1 MIKLLAFVRQI
12 GHSRRKPSDME
23 GIDINLFYHY
33 RNQDYV
39 RRSYDSVCLTNALI
53 ARQDAVDFSME
64 YVACLLNKWK
74 SGGERRSIIDEND
87 VHRYKKEFS
96 EKERGVIE
104 PYDLESITFWLSYCL
119 GYACRNWNAK
129 DVLPILRRM
138 YYSIEGAG
146 FANSYAPDDE
156 VVLELSSVVDCS
168 LERVLM
174 RARVSQTRE
183 DAEAYIKWFN
193 DLSVIKKK
201 EIALR
206 ESTYQTFTPLPDDC
220 YLVSGRLLKNKLYA
234 RWIEL
239 FHQLLI
245 PEFQVQWCMP
255 VHDPNVYPDIIKTL
269 DSAKLGDAEKNRYR
283 ILLLNEWYNCKI
295 RSVEAAFSPAGEST
309 RFYEADKIWAAAS
322 EKVKEELET
331 TILKDLQQF
340 KESVPDDLLA
350 EVFFSKVIRS
360 TVRNQR
366 NDVTREVLSLVQGKV
381 SAIVNVNVLST
392 DINDINYLSYLS
404 SIYVRESVDKEKGE
418 KLLNAVQKWIASEQY
433 FPLSLDEPSLT
444 VLRHIALLCVT
455 YGPDVLSAWIREFE
469 VRFEGVNSHW
479 MNKWNKKVSQ
489 ESIVIFIALLTLE
502 LDTIA
507 QEGKTTWFKKVAN
520 YLLVQCH
527 CCGMDLYVRDNYK
540 WSLILAELIAD
551 QILPSEK
558 AWYEEALV
566 KKVYEKDIVLMV
578 LANARQPIADSTL
591 AILRDYRD
599 KDWPVKKMK
608 LANRHGAEEIK
619 WTEKMF
625 MTLL

>member
-1 MIKLLAFVRQI
+1 MIELLAFVRQI

-53 ARQDAVDFSME
+53 ARQDAVEFSME

-87 VHRYKKEFS
+87 VHRFKKEFS

-193 DLSVIKKK
+193 DLPEIKKK

-206 ESTYQTFTPLPDDC
+206 ESTYQTFTSFPDDC
-220 YLVSGRLLKNKLYA
+220 YLASGRLLKNKLYA

-309 RFYEADKIWAAAS
+309 RFYEADKIWTAAS

-381 SAIVNVNVLST
+381 SEIVNVNVLST

-418 KLLNAVQKWIASEQY
+418 KLLNAVYNWIVSEQY
-433 FPLSLDEPSLT
+433 FALSLDEPSLT
-444 VLRHIALLCVT
+444 VLRYIALLCVT

-507 QEGKTTWFKKVAN
+507 QEEKTTWFKKVAN

>member
-1 MIKLLAFVRQI
+1 
-12 GHSRRKPSDME
+12 ME
-23 GIDINLFYHY
+23 GIDINLFYRY

-39 RRSYDSVCLTNALI
+39 RRSYDSVCLTNALA
-53 ARQDAVDFSME
+53 ARRDAVDFSME
-64 YVACLLNKWK
+64 YVAGLLDKWK
-74 SGGERRSIIDEND
+74 AGGERRTIIEENG
-87 VHRYKKEFS
+87 VLRFKKEFS
-96 EKERGVIE
+96 EKERGVID

-129 DVLPILRRM
+129 DVLPILRRA
-138 YYSIEGAG
+138 YYSVEGAG
-146 FANSYAPDDE
+146 FVNSYSPDNE
-156 VVLELSSVVDCS
+156 VVLELSSLVDCS
-168 LERVLM
+168 VESVLM

-193 DLSVIKKK
+193 DLPDIKKK
-201 EIALR
+201 EIAIR
-206 ESTYQTFTPLPDDC
+206 ESTYQTFTLLPDDC

-255 VHDPNVYPDIIKTL
+255 VHDPDVYPDIIKML
-269 DSAKLGDAEKNRYR
+269 DSAKLGDVEKNRYR
-283 ILLLNEWYNCKI
+283 ILLLNVWYDCMI
-295 RSVEAAFSPAGEST
+295 RSVETALSPAGEST
-309 RFYEADKIWAAAS
+309 RFYEADRIWTAAS
-322 EKVKEELET
+322 EKAKAELEAT
-331 TILKDLQQF
+331 VLKVLQQF
-340 KESVPDDLLA
+340 KETVPDYLLA
-350 EVFFSKVIRS
+350 EVFFSKLIRS

-366 NDVTREVLSLVQGKV
+366 NDVTRDILSLVQGKV
-381 SAIVNVNVLST
+381 SEIVDVNLLST

-404 SIYVRESVDKEKGE
+404 SIYVRKSVDKEKGVM
-418 KLLNAVQKWIASEQY
+418 LLNAVHNWIASEQY
-433 FPLSLDEPSLT
+433 FPLSLDEPSLS

-455 YGPDVLSAWIREFE
+455 YGPDMLAAWIEEFA
-469 VRFEGVNSHW
+469 VRFEGINSHW

-489 ESIVIFIALLTLE
+489 ESIVLFIALLTLE
-502 LDTIA
+502 IDSIT
-507 QEGKTTWFKKVAN
+507 QEEKTAWFKKVAN
-520 YLLVQCH
+520 HLLVQCH

-558 AWYEEALV
+558 AWFEEALV
-566 KKVYEKDIVLMV
+566 KKIYEKDIVLMV
-578 LANARQPIADSTL
+578 LANARQPIAESTL

>member
-1 MIKLLAFVRQI
+1 MIKLLTFVRQI

-87 VHRYKKEFS
+87 VHRFKKEFS

-193 DLSVIKKK
+193 DLPEIKKK

-206 ESTYQTFTPLPDDC
+206 ESTYQTFTSLPDDC
-220 YLVSGRLLKNKLYA
+220 YLASGRLLKNKLYA

-309 RFYEADKIWAAAS
+309 RFYEADKIWTAAS

-381 SAIVNVNVLST
+381 SEIVNVNVLST

-418 KLLNAVQKWIASEQY
+418 KLLNAVYNWIVSEQY
-433 FPLSLDEPSLT
+433 FTLSLDEPSLT
-444 VLRHIALLCVT
+444 VLRYIALLCVT

-507 QEGKTTWFKKVAN
+507 QEEKTTWFKKVAN

>member
-1 MIKLLAFVRQI
+1 
-12 GHSRRKPSDME
+12 ME
-23 GIDINLFYHY
+23 GIDINFFYRY

-64 YVACLLNKWK
+64 YVAGLLNKWK
-74 SGGERRSIIDEND
+74 SDGERRSIIDEND
-87 VHRYKKEFS
+87 VHRFKKEFS

-119 GYACRNWNAK
+119 GYACRNWKAK
-129 DVLPILRRM
+129 DILPILRRM

-146 FANSYAPDDE
+146 FANSYALDDE
-156 VVLELSSVVDCS
+156 VVLELSSIVDCS
-168 LERVLM
+168 LESVLM

-193 DLSVIKKK
+193 DLPEIKKK

-245 PEFQVQWCMP
+245 PEFQVQWCMT
-255 VHDPNVYPDIIKTL
+255 VHDPDVYPDIIKAL
-269 DSAKLGDAEKNRYR
+269 DSAKLGDAEKTRYR

-295 RSVEAAFSPAGEST
+295 RSVEAALSPAGEST
-309 RFYEADKIWAAAS
+309 RFYEADKIWTAAS

-331 TILKDLQQF
+331 TVLKDLQQF
-340 KESVPDDLLA
+340 KDSVPDDLLA

-381 SAIVNVNVLST
+381 SEIVDVNVLST
-392 DINDINYLSYLS
+392 EINDINYLSYLS
-404 SIYVRESVDKEKGE
+404 LIYVRESVDKEKGV
-418 KLLNAVQKWIASEQY
+418 KLLNAVHDWIVSEQY

-444 VLRHIALLCVT
+444 VLRHIALLCVI
-455 YGPDVLSAWIREFE
+455 YGPDVLSEWIKEFE

-489 ESIVIFIALLTLE
+489 ESIVVFIFLLTLE
-502 LDTIA
+502 IDTFT
-507 QEGKTTWFKKVAN
+507 QEEKTDWFKKVAN
-520 YLLVQCH
+520 HLLVQCH

>member
-1 MIKLLAFVRQI
+1 MIKLIAFVRQT
-12 GHSRRKPSDME
+12 GHLGRKPSDME
-23 GIDINLFYHY
+23 GININLFYRY
-33 RNQDYV
+33 RNQDFV
-39 RRSYDSVCLTNALI
+39 RRSYDSVCLTNALA
-53 ARQDAVDFSME
+53 ARQDAVVFSME
-64 YVACLLNKWK
+64 YVAGLLDKWK
-74 SGGERRSIIDEND
+74 ADGERGSIIDEKD
-87 VHRYKKEFS
+87 VLGFKKEFS

-168 LERVLM
+168 LESVLM
-174 RARVSQTRE
+174 RARVTQTRE

-193 DLSVIKKK
+193 DLPEIKKK
-201 EIALR
+201 EIAQR
-206 ESTYQTFTPLPDDC
+206 ESTYQAFTPLPDDC
-220 YLVSGRLLKNKLYA
+220 YLASGRLLKNKLYA

-245 PEFQVQWCMP
+245 PEFQVQWCLP

-295 RSVEAAFSPAGEST
+295 RSVETVFSPAGEST
-309 RFYEADKIWAAAS
+309 RFYEADKIWTAAS
-322 EKVKEELET
+322 EIVKEELET

-340 KESVPDDLLA
+340 KESVSDDLLA

-381 SAIVNVNVLST
+381 SEIVDVNVLST

-418 KLLNAVQKWIASEQY
+418 KLLNAVHKWIASEQY

-455 YGPDVLSAWIREFE
+455 YGPDVLSAWLEEFA

-479 MNKWNKKVSQ
+479 MNKWNKMVSQ

-502 LDTIA
+502 LDTIE
-507 QEGKTTWFKKVAN
+507 QEEKTAWFKKVAN
-520 YLLVQCH
+520 HLLVQCH

>member
-1 MIKLLAFVRQI
+1 
-12 GHSRRKPSDME
+12 ME

-87 VHRYKKEFS
+87 VHRFKKEFS

-193 DLSVIKKK
+193 DLPEIKKK

-206 ESTYQTFTPLPDDC
+206 ESTYQTFTSLPDDC
-220 YLVSGRLLKNKLYA
+220 YLASGRLLKNKLYA

-309 RFYEADKIWAAAS
+309 RFYEADKIWTAAS

-381 SAIVNVNVLST
+381 SEIVNVNVLST

-418 KLLNAVQKWIASEQY
+418 KLLNAVYNWIVSEQY
-433 FPLSLDEPSLT
+433 FALSLDEPSLT
-444 VLRHIALLCVT
+444 VLRYIALLCVT

-507 QEGKTTWFKKVAN
+507 QEEKTTWFKKVAN